1 MYLTMTLKVCYFGM
15 QAVLHYGEAIKAVMN
30 EELGDGCAPLPA
42 CQSALSAMSH
52 AATAAAAAAA
62 AVAPKGS

>member
-1 MYLTMTLKVCYFGM
+1 MCLL

-42 CQSALSAMSH
+42 LSAFVFIFPALESLLVCSV
-52 AATAAAAAAA
+52 ATRATLL
-62 AVAPKGS
+62 GHGLDS